1 MEKYYGPKPRIKK
14 GCPTL
19 KKIQQPSALPNPA
32 SKISRAPQNIEKPPE
47 AVSGQNVTIH
57 QNILGG
63 KKFWK
68 VVFKNS
74 ADNTKN
80 FLTKNELNNCLG
92 QRQ

>member
-14 GCPTL
+14 GCQTL

-47 AVSGQNVTIH
+47 AVSGQNVTTN
-57 QNILGG
+57 QNSLGG
-63 KKFWK
+63 KKVWA

-74 ADNTKN
+74 KQNNKTKINKN
-80 FLTKNELNNCLG
+80 FSHEK
-92 QRQ
+92 